1 MIACFQTQNIH
12 KVPTL
17 QGHPEC
23 PGPECRKNFKG
34 FKGAGDVEPV
44 IAPVA
49 PAKHECGDDGRGRE
63 HARCSSCWSGL
74 VDSARALRSDSGAK
88 FHCGVNDE
96 K

>member
-1 MIACFQTQNIH
+1 MQTFRCPVDDTVFQTQNIH

-34 FKGAGDVEPV
+34 YKGAGDVEPV

-49 PAKHECGDDGRGRE
+49 PAKHEARHDG
-63 HARCSSCWSGL
+63 A
-74 VDSARALRSDSGAK
+74 
-88 FHCGVNDE
+88 GVSTLDAPPAGQGW
-96 K
+96 